1 MEFFVEEVNKEKYE
15 DEVFM
20 KKIED
25 KKRLDWK
32 DFKLI
37 KFWKLS
43 CFYSYLYFYNV
54 GILKDVV
61 VVVWMVI
68 FGDGIYNFC
77 DGLVIGLVF
86 VVFIIG
92 GISIIIVVFCY
103 ELFYEIGIF
112 YVCFYLMVLFE
123 WIKNILNVNYFVK
136 DLICILLFI
145 FIYIIFVWCG
155 LFIYI
160 YVWC

>member
-103 ELFYEIGIF
+103 ELFYEIGIC

-123 WIKNILNVNYFVK
+123 
-136 DLICILLFI
+136 
-145 FIYIIFVWCG
+145 
-155 LFIYI
+155 
-160 YVWC
+160 